1 MISPGLK
8 FAVLATLTI
17 TIAGVHQL
25 ALLIAHHGY
34 GLPVIAAILLSPLF
48 LSRYLD

>member
-8 FAVLATLTI
+8 FAALALLTI
-17 TIAGVHQL
+17 TIAEVHQL
-25 ALLIAHHGY
+25 ASLIAHGGY
-34 GLPVIAAILLSPLF
+34 GIPVIIAILLSPLF